1 MFPDNETTLWADENT
16 TMMGN
21 DTVWTAFDYRR
32 DRNALVYI
40 VVVLSFYS
48 LGIVA
53 AMITYLRRE
62 RIEMEEEKAYGDYF
76 IFRNRSDTLKRY
88 FQVQRTMDTLNDRGT
103 HLTDKHV
110 NKSRSPGPMDTPM
123 SFLHTNKTG
132 HSVLND
138 AAGKERV
145 FSKTPEERTLPG
157 SSKAQKK
164 LSRVW
169 EETLVLQ
176 ASATNN

>member
-1 MFPDNETTLWADENT
+1 MVIQRHL
-16 TMMGN
+16 
-21 DTVWTAFDYRR
+21 
-32 DRNALVYI
+32 
-40 VVVLSFYS
+40 
-48 LGIVA
+48 
-53 AMITYLRRE
+53 
-62 RIEMEEEKAYGDYF
+62 
-76 IFRNRSDTLKRY
+76 
-88 FQVQRTMDTLNDRGT
+88 QVQRTMDTLNDRGT

-110 NKSRSPGPMDTPM
+110 NKSRLSGQMDTPM

-138 AAGKERV
+138 AAGKETV
-145 FSKTPEERTLPG
+145 FSKTPEETTLPG

-169 EETLVLQ
+169 EETLVLH